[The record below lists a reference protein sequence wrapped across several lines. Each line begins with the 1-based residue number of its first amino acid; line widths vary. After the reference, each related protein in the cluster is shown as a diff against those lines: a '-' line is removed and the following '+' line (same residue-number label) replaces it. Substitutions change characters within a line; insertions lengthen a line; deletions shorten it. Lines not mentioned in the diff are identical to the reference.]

1 LGQILGT
8 IFGLI
13 AAFAIVFAVL
23 TFGAV
28 MPEDLISSVVV
39 QDFLTR
45 NDLELKFAIVGTVL
59 YPPLL
64 GENLGFGASGSTVLM
79 FLAWGTAGLI
89 AGLLSRD
96 WIPAVFAA
104 VFSVIAGA
112 LLIWLLIFVINTG
125 DFGAIFGSESFLL
138 LEYAIQGCIFPVIA
152 AVVGAVLGGG
162 ITRRRA

>member
-13 AAFAIVFAVL
+13 TAFAIVFAVL
-23 TFGAV
+23 TFGAI

-39 QDFLTR
+39 QDFLTV
-45 NDLELKFAIVGTVL
+45 NDLELKFAVVGTVL

-64 GENLGFGASGSTVLM
+64 GANLGFGASGSTVLM

-96 WIPAVFAA
+96 WIPAIFAA
-104 VFSVIAGA
+104 LFSVIVGA

-125 DFGAIFGSESFLL
+125 DFGAIFGSASQML
-138 LEYAIQGCIFPVIA
+138 LEYALQGCIFPAIA
-152 AVVGAVLGGG
+152 AVIGAVLGGG